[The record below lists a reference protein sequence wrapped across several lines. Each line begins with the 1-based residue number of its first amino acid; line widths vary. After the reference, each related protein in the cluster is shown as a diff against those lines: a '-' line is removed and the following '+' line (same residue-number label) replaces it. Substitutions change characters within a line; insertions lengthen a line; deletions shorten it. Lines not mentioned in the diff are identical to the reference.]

1 MWSGPR
7 NVSTA
12 LMYSFRQRS
21 DTEVIDEPLYGH
33 YLAVSG
39 AEHPGRR
46 EVLEAMPT
54 DGERVVSEVLLAP
67 CREAPVRFFK
77 NMAHHLRGLDR
88 GFLDRMTHL
97 LLTRDPAEMLPS
109 LARHLPEPGLE
120 DTGYPEQVEL
130 LDRLERTG
138 REPVVIDARELLLDP
153 GAVLEVAC
161 RRLGLAWEPRM
172 LRWPAGPVPEDGV
185 WASHWYASV
194 HESTGFEPY
203 RPKSEPVPEPLEP
216 LLASCRPLYER
227 LASRAI
233 TAPASGRA

>member
-12 LMYSFRQRS
+12 LMYSFRERS

-39 AEHPGRR
+39 AEHPGRE

-54 DGERVVSEVLLAP
+54 DGERVVREVLLAP

-77 NMAHHLRGLDR
+77 NMAHHLRGLER
-88 GFLDRMTHL
+88 EFLDRMTHL

-130 LDRLERTG
+130 MERIG
-138 REPVVIDARELLLDP
+138 AAGGEPVVLEARELLLDP
-153 GAVLEVAC
+153 EGVLETAC
-161 RRLGLAWEPRM
+161 RRLGLRWEPGM
-172 LRWPAGPVPEDGV
+172 LEWPRGPVPEDGV
-185 WASHWYASV
+185 WASRWYENV

-203 RPKSEPVPEPLEP
+203 RSKSAPFPERLRP
-216 LLASCRPLYER
+216 LLERCRPLYER

-233 TAPASGRA
+233 TA